1 MTQAKR
7 ACTFLIS
14 FLFLCIYHL
23 TTSLNPKNQKRG
35 WWVGW
40 DWVGRM
46 HFGIQTLIPEQANT
60 LWRTSRTTVAL
71 AGSQGASAGTPTVLV
86 STLGPIFQ
94 FLLLIAPVVERGKKV
109 LVLATIF
116 SLFFFLSGSLTDW
129 MTDWRI
135 ACRLLFLCWFVFL
148 FFVVFLG
155 GSECIGMEKT
165 KGFTELR

>member
-94 FLLLIAPVVERGKKV
+94 FLPLIAPVVERGKKV

-116 SLFFFLSGSLTDW
+116 SLFFSCQAHWLTEWPTDGLPVDCSSFAGLFFCFLSFFLVEVNALE
-129 MTDWRI
+129 WR
-135 ACRLLFLCWFVFL
+135 RR
-148 FFVVFLG
+148 
-155 GSECIGMEKT
+155 
-165 KGFTELR
+165 KGLRN

>member
-94 FLLLIAPVVERGKKV
+94 FLPLIAPVVERGKKV